1 MKLLILIILI
11 TVSAIAADL
20 NNNSKVLEQ
29 LSQNNHHQDSFS
41 FAVMGD
47 NRDGNNVLEK
57 IISKINQDN
66 NIDFAMNNGDL
77 VPDGYKKEF
86 ETYSKI
92 IDKSNKPFIS
102 IIGNHELPWYGIV
115 DGEKNYKDIFGKTNF
130 AFAYGNSYF
139 IILDTSDKKIDKKQF
154 QWLENEL
161 AKSQKFTNRFLL
173 THVPLYDP
181 REGKYAKGH
190 SFKKLDQAKRL
201 NDMFDKY
208 NVTMVFCSH
217 IHFYNRGSWQKT
229 PFIITGGAGAP
240 LSHYKNNGFYHY
252 VKVIVNGNDIKYKV
266 IKINQEEPNIIQ
278 EGIQSIKDTLNLN

>member
-1 MKLLILIILI
+1 MKQIILIILI
-11 TVSAIAADL
+11 MSSVIAGDL
-20 NNNSKVLEQ
+20 NNNSKVLDKI
-29 LSQNNHHQDSFS
+29 SQKDHHQDSFT

-57 IISKINQDN
+57 IIFKINEDK
-66 NIDFAMNNGDL
+66 NISFAMNNGDL

-92 IDKSNKPFIS
+92 VDKSNKPFIS

-115 DGEKNYKDIFGKTNF
+115 NEEKNYKDVFGKTNF

-154 QWLENEL
+154 IWLENEL
-161 AKSQKFTNRFLL
+161 KKSKKFTNRFIL

-181 REGKYAKGH
+181 REGEYAKGH
-190 SFKKLDQAKRL
+190 SLKKLNQAKKL

-208 NVTMVFCSH
+208 HVTMVFCSH
-217 IHFYNRGSWQKT
+217 IHFYSRGVWNKT

-240 LSHYKNNGFYHY
+240 LSHYKNSGFYHY
-252 VKVIVNGNDIKYKV
+252 VKVIVNGNNIKYKV
-266 IKINQEEPNIIQ
+266 IKINQKEPSIVQ
-278 EGIQSIKDTLNLN
+278 EGIQTVKDTLNIN